1 MHGGD
6 VIREAR
12 RRARLSQRAL
22 AARLGTHQ
30 SVVARWEARI
40 TSPTFEAVSAA
51 CAACGFDL
59 TCEMFP
65 HDVDMER
72 RLREQLRRSP
82 SDRVASAGNL
92 AALRLRA

>member
-12 RRARLSQRAL
+12 RRAGLSQRLL

-40 TSPTFEAVSAA
+40 TSPTFEVVSAA
-51 CAACGFDL
+51 CSACGFDL
-59 TCEMFP
+59 TCQLLT
-65 HDVDMER
+65 HDVDLER
-72 RLREQLRRSP
+72 RLREQLQRSP

-92 AALRLRA
+92 AGLRVRA